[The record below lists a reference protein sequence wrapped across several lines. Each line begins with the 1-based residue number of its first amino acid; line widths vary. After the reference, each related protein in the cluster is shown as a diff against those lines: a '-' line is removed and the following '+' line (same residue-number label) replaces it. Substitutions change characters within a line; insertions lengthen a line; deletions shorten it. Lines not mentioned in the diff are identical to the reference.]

1 MLHEKRGEKETEMP
15 VQARLLK
22 VTANEQRRSMCA
34 ICQGHRKL
42 CGKNICP
49 ILAKAEALIRLEKN
63 LSKEK
68 IFGSSPPAVFVGS
81 WNYPKVLAGPL
92 VPPISVEDA
101 SVMDMPERWIDKSFS
116 EILQYRF
123 SLVRGKRFTNV
134 KSAGTPNR
142 TLSTFQ
148 EIVMASKPTDTE
160 MWFNKKPKLSVVFS
174 PREPP
179 SGPSALITRTILAE
193 NPQIPKP
200 VDCVVSDTDLKTEK
214 SILKLYDSKVN
225 QRQITRMFSI
235 GLLGVKR
242 QRRLVPTEWSITAV
256 DDILGRAIH
265 KEILNYPWINEF
277 MIFGHKA
284 LANNI
289 QILLF
294 PSSWM
299 FEAQEAWLVSSNPTP
314 GVNYELVHGR
324 RSYASD
330 LAGAYYAARLPVL
343 EYLKRIR
350 RQAGALV
357 FMEVYPEWIPL
368 GVWRFREICREALRG
383 KPIIFNTL
391 EEAMEEIEKRLN
403 LSLAKWLE
411 RSQILRW
418 FKIQTRLTNFLSLR
432 TLS

>member
-1 MLHEKRGEKETEMP
+1 MP
-15 VQARLLK
+15 FQASLFR
-22 VTANEQRRSMCA
+22 VTANEQRRSLCS
-34 ICQGHRKL
+34 ICQGHRRL

-49 ILAKAEALIRLEKN
+49 ILAKAEALMRLERN
-63 LSKEK
+63 LSKENV
-68 IFGSSPPAVFVGS
+68 FGSSPPAVFVGS

-92 VPPISVEDA
+92 VPPVPVEDT
-101 SVMDMPERWIDKSFS
+101 SVMDLPELWVDKSFS
-116 EILQYRF
+116 EILNYRF
-123 SLVRGKRFTNV
+123 SLVRGKRFTEV
-134 KSAGTPNR
+134 RSARNPSEI
-142 TLSTFQ
+142 LSTFQ

-160 MWFNKKPKLSVVFS
+160 MWFNKKPKLSIVFS

-179 SGPSALITRTILAE
+179 SGPSASIKRAVLAE
-193 NPQIPKP
+193 NPQVPKP
-200 VDCVVSDTDLKTEK
+200 VDYVVSDTDLKAEQG
-214 SILKLYDSKVN
+214 ILRLYGSKVN

-235 GLLGVKR
+235 GLLGAKR

-256 DDILGRAIH
+256 DDILGRAMH
-265 KEILNYPWINEF
+265 KEILNYPWISEF

-299 FEAQEAWLVSSNPTP
+299 FEAQEAWLISPDPTP

-324 RSYASD
+324 RSYASE

-343 EYLKRIR
+343 EYLKQIR

-368 GVWRFREICREALRG
+368 GVWRFREICREALRR
-383 KPIIFNTL
+383 KPVKFNTL
-391 EEAMEEIEKRLN
+391 EEALDEMEKRLKLP
-403 LSLAKWLE
+403 LSRWLE

-418 FKIQTRLTNFLSLR
+418 FKSQTRLTKFLSIR